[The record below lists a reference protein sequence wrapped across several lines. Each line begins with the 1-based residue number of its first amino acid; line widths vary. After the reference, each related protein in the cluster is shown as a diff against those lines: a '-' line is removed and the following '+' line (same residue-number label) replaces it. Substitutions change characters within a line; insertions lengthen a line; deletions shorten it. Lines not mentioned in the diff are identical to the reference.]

1 MFRPRPHSR
10 MLAVLTRS
18 LALLLAM
25 AAPALAQAPRITP
38 AGDPTVRNDTIY
50 RLAVNPADHPDD
62 DYIYL
67 LDDGVVRLEAD
78 GRGSRTYRQVVQI
91 LTREAAETWGEQSF
105 SYVSGRERLTLNW
118 VRVVKPTGEVISA
131 RPTHEQESIAPVAQE
146 APVFSDVKL
155 RRVSSG
161 GIVPGTLLDYSYTV
175 ETLKPVMPGDFQRA
189 WRVTTGRLTRRSR
202 YVLDVPANLAVRVKE
217 VNLTFPRT
225 VVEGRGRR
233 VYTWATAD
241 VPKIEREPFAA
252 DSNGIDQYI
261 DIAAPVQW
269 SDVARWYGGLSRD
282 RYVMTPGLD
291 SALGAVVTG
300 ARTLDDSLRAL
311 HRWVAQDF
319 RYVSLSLGIG
329 GFQPRLPAAV
339 LATRYGDCKDKA
351 TLFIALAR
359 RLGLRAYPVLLSS
372 SGGIARDRPSALAF
386 DHMIAAVERPGGYLY
401 LDLTSEL
408 TPFGSLPPAE
418 QGEFGLMVHPVGSGE
433 EVTFPADS
441 AATNRDV
448 AVLTGD
454 LSPRGVFHGRYVHV
468 AAGDQQYGMRQTF
481 ATPFGTTE
489 RERITRAAVNMLFP
503 GAPDRGGDPR
513 GSGDFSVRQQ
523 RHSDAADSQL
533 RRREGGCG
541 RARGPRPPALPHRCR
556 RRGGAPRRSGRAQA
570 DPAGRLAGT
579 TAAQRHGAQRVRDLQ
594 RGVRPGRPRAAR
606 RTKAHRPEGDRAA
619 RPNRRPD
626 SVAEGDGQGRRA
638 IHRARASTL
647 NHFMMIIFFVK
658 RCPSTTSW

>member
-1 MFRPRPHSR
+1 MTYWARGTCSFFFFQAEDGIRD
-10 MLAVLTRS
+10 LTVTGVQTC
-18 LALLLAM
+18 ALPIL
-25 AAPALAQAPRITP
+25 
-38 AGDPTVRNDTIY
+38 
-50 RLAVNPADHPDD
+50 
-62 DYIYL
+62 YL

-91 LTREAAETWGEQSF
+91 FTREAAETWGEQSF

-155 RRVSSG
+155 RRVSNG

-175 ETLKPVMPGDFQRA
+175 ETLKPVMPGDFQRG

-225 VVEGRGRR
+225 VVDGRGRR

-261 DIAAPVQW
+261 DVAAPVQW
-269 SDVARWYGGLSRD
+269 TDVARWYGALSRD
-282 RYVMTPGLD
+282 RYAVTPALD
-291 SALGAVVTG
+291 SALASVVTH
-300 ARTLDDSLRAL
+300 AHTLDDSLRAL

-329 GFQPRLPAAV
+329 GFQPRLPGAV

-359 RLGLRAYPVLLSS
+359 RLGLRAYPLLLSS
-372 SGGIARDRPSALAF
+372 TGGIARDRPSALAF
-386 DHMIAAVERPGGYLY
+386 DHMIAAGERPCGCLH

-408 TPFGSLPPAE
+408 TPFGSLPPSE
-418 QGEFGLMVHPVGSGE
+418 QGEFGLMVHPDGSGE
-433 EVTFPADS
+433 EITFPS
-441 AATNRDV
+441 NWTAANR
-448 AVLTGD
+448 ASPQLTGE
-454 LSPRGVFHGRYVHV
+454 LSPQGGFHGRYVHV
-468 AAGDQQYGMRQTF
+468 ATGDQQYGLRRTF
-481 ATPFGTTE
+481 ATQLGATE

-503 GAPDRGGDPR
+503 GAAGDSLEVFDGRDLRAEPR
-513 GSGDFSVRQQ
+513 ISVVVRDAQATAPSGSNDVLTLPIHNYGDLKGL
-523 RHSDAADSQL
+523 ATEL
-533 RRREGGCG
+533 E
-541 RARGPRPPALPHRCR
+541 ARGPRRFPIDVAQVSGPHEEAAELTLTLPE
-556 RRGGAPRRSGRAQA
+556 AGRAQLPPNVTA
-570 DPAGRLAGT
+570 QSAFGMYRAEYGQAGRGP
-579 TAAQRHGAQRVRDLQ
+579 HV
-594 RGVRPGRPRAAR
+594 AR
-606 RTKAHRPEGDRAA
+606 KPHRPQRSQ
-619 RPNRRPD
+619 PP
-626 SVAEGDGQGRRA
+626 
-638 IHRARASTL
+638 
-647 NHFMMIIFFVK
+647 
-658 RCPSTTSW
+658 

>member
-1 MFRPRPHSR
+1 
-10 MLAVLTRS
+10 
-18 LALLLAM
+18 
-25 AAPALAQAPRITP
+25 
-38 AGDPTVRNDTIY
+38 
-50 RLAVNPADHPDD
+50 
-62 DYIYL
+62 
-67 LDDGVVRLEAD
+67 VRLEAD

-118 VRVVKPTGEVISA
+118 IRVVKPTGEVISSQPA
-131 RPTHEQESIAPVAQE
+131 HEQESIAPVAQE
-146 APVFSDVKL
+146 APVFSDAKV

-161 GIVPGTLLDYSYTV
+161 GIAPGTLLDYSYTV
-175 ETLKPVMPGDFQRA
+175 ETLKPVMPGDFQRG

-202 YVLDVPANLAVRVKE
+202 YVVDVPATLDVRIKE
-217 VNLTFPRT
+217 VNLTVPRKT
-225 VVEGRGRR
+225 VEARGRR
-233 VYTWATAD
+233 VYTWAAAD

-269 SDVARWYGGLSRD
+269 ADVARWYGGLSRD
-282 RYVMTPGLD
+282 RYVVTPGLD
-291 SALGAVVTG
+291 SALGSVVTG

-386 DHMIAAVERPGGYLY
+386 DHMIAAVERPSGYLY

-418 QGEFGLMVHPVGSGE
+418 QGEFGLMVHADGSGE

-454 LSPRGVFHGRYVHV
+454 LSPQGVFHGRYVHV

-503 GAPDRGGDPR
+503 GARSP
-513 GSGDFSVRQQ
+513 GSQS
-523 RHSDAADSQL
+523 
-533 RRREGGCG
+533 
-541 RARGPRPPALPHRCR
+541 
-556 RRGGAPRRSGRAQA
+556 
-570 DPAGRLAGT
+570 
-579 TAAQRHGAQRVRDLQ
+579 
-594 RGVRPGRPRAAR
+594 
-606 RTKAHRPEGDRAA
+606 
-619 RPNRRPD
+619 
-626 SVAEGDGQGRRA
+626 
-638 IHRARASTL
+638 
-647 NHFMMIIFFVK
+647 
-658 RCPSTTSW
+658 

>member
-1 MFRPRPHSR
+1 

-91 LTREAAETWGEQSF
+91 LTRAAAETWGEQSF

-118 VRVVKPTGEVISA
+118 VRVVKPTGEVISSQPA
-131 RPTHEQESIAPVAQE
+131 HQQESIAPVAQE
-146 APVFSDVKL
+146 APVFSDAKV

-161 GIVPGTLLDYSYTV
+161 GIAPGTLLDYSYTV
-175 ETLKPVMPGDFQRA
+175 ETLKPVMPSDFQRG

-202 YVLDVPANLAVRVKE
+202 YVVEVPTNLDVRIKE
-217 VNLTFPRT
+217 VNLTFPRKT
-225 VVEGRGRR
+225 AEARGRR

-418 QGEFGLMVHPVGSGE
+418 QGEFGLMVHPDGSGE

-503 GAPDRGGDPR
+503 GAAGDSLELFDGRDLRAEPR
-513 GSGDFSVRQQ
+513 IAVVIREAQATSQSGSSDILTLPIHNYGDVKGV
-523 RHSDAADSQL
+523 AAEL
-533 RRREGGCG
+533 E
-541 RARGPRPPALPHRCR
+541 ARGPRRFPIDVAAVAGPHEEAAELKLTLPD
-556 RRGGAPRRSGRAQA
+556 GWRAQLPPNVTA
-570 DPAGRLAGT
+570 RSAFGTYSAEYGQEGRVL
-579 TAAQRHGAQRVRDLQ
+579 RVARKLIG
-594 RGVRPGRPRAAR
+594 RKGIEPPGRIGDLIQWLKEMAKDDVRYIVLEHPR
-606 RTKAHRPEGDRAA
+606 
-619 RPNRRPD
+619 
-626 SVAEGDGQGRRA
+626 
-638 IHRARASTL
+638 
-647 NHFMMIIFFVK
+647 
-658 RCPSTTSW
+658 

>member
-1 MFRPRPHSR
+1 
-10 MLAVLTRS
+10 MLARS
-18 LALLLAM
+18 LVLLLTLT
-25 AAPALAQAPRITP
+25 APALAQAPRITP
-38 AGDPTVRNDTIY
+38 AGDPTVKDDTIY
-50 RLAVNPADHPDD
+50 RLAVNPADHADD
-62 DYIYL
+62 DYVYL

-91 LTREAAETWGEQSF
+91 FTREAAETWGEQSF

-146 APVFSDVKL
+146 APVFSDVKV

-261 DIAAPVQW
+261 DVAAPVQW
-269 SDVARWYGGLSRD
+269 TDVARWYGALSRD
-282 RYVMTPGLD
+282 RYAVTPALD
-291 SALGAVVTG
+291 SALASVVKH
-300 ARTLDDSLRAL
+300 AHTLDDSLRAL

-329 GFQPRLPAAV
+329 GFQPRLPGAV

-372 SGGIARDRPSALAF
+372 TGGIVRDRPSALAF
-386 DHMIAAVERPGGYLY
+386 DHMIAAVQRSGGYLY

-408 TPFGSLPPAE
+408 TPFGSLPPSE
-418 QGEFGLMVHPVGSGE
+418 QGEFGLMVHPDGSGE
-433 EVTFPADS
+433 EVTFPSDS
-441 AATNRDV
+441 TAANRDV
-448 AVLTGD
+448 AQLTGE
-454 LSPRGVFHGRYVHV
+454 LSPQGVFHGRYVHV
-468 AAGDQQYGMRQTF
+468 AAGDQQYGSIHNYGDLKGL
-481 ATPFGTTE
+481 ATE
-489 RERITRAAVNMLFP
+489 LE
-503 GAPDRGGDPR
+503 
-513 GSGDFSVRQQ
+513 
-523 RHSDAADSQL
+523 
-533 RRREGGCG
+533 
-541 RARGPRPPALPHRCR
+541 ARGPRRFPIDVAQVSGPHEEAAELTLTLPEGWRAQLPPNVTAQSAFGIYRAEYGQAGRVLHVARKLIGRKGIEPP
-556 RRGGAPRRSGRAQA
+556 GRSGELIQWLK
-570 DPAGRLAGT
+570 DMGRDD
-579 TAAQRHGAQRVRDLQ
+579 VRYIVLEH
-594 RGVRPGRPRAAR
+594 PR
-606 RTKAHRPEGDRAA
+606 
-619 RPNRRPD
+619 
-626 SVAEGDGQGRRA
+626 
-638 IHRARASTL
+638 
-647 NHFMMIIFFVK
+647 
-658 RCPSTTSW
+658 